1 MKYFL
6 TISVVLA
13 LTISCNNS
21 PPEEPAAGTGDELI
35 EVADNIIYDVI
46 IKVPSLGD
54 PWEVEKLSG
63 YKGDDMISTIFEAI
77 YNGDIK
83 VYEYHS
89 GDKLSVKDLEL
100 LEQVTGFERQN
111 IGKIQFTE
119 KWYFNKTTLQIEKEV
134 LSVVLG
140 YETRDPA
147 DGTLIGYKAA
157 FKLDLN

>member
-1 MKYFL
+1 MKYIL
-6 TISVVLA
+6 TISVILM
-13 LTISCNNS
+13 LTISCKNTS
-21 PPEEPAAGTGDELI
+21 TEELAARTGDEFI

-46 IKVPSLGD
+46 IKVPSQDD
-54 PWEVEKLSG
+54 PWEIEKLSG
-63 YKGDDMISTIFEAI
+63 YKGDEMVSTIFDAI
-77 YNGDIK
+77 YNGDIE

-89 GDKLSVKDLEL
+89 GDKLSLKDLEQ
-100 LEQVTGFERQN
+100 LEQVPGFEREN

-134 LSVVLG
+134 MSIVLG

-157 FKLDLN
+157 FKLDLK